1 MMKIPTDM
9 KSFTELSPWWRTT
22 VPTEIVLSGDGTAE
36 LLAKLKE
43 RGRRPFFI
51 ADGALREQPQFA
63 EIFAQKDLFVFDATF
78 SEPRTGDVDSLRA
91 LIKGLADDRIRL
103 VRQPLYQRAQRID
116 VASTRFGKGRVKDE

>member
-43 RGRRPFFI
+43 RGRRSFFI

-63 EIFAQKDLFVFDATF
+63 EIFAQKIYSSLTRPFPNRVPAT
-78 SEPRTGDVDSLRA
+78 S
-91 LIKGLADDRIRL
+91 IRCA
-103 VRQPLYQRAQRID
+103 R
-116 VASTRFGKGRVKDE
+116 

>member
-43 RGRRPFFI
+43 RGRRSFFI
-51 ADGALREQPQFA
+51 ADGALRGSSLSSRRYSRKKIYSSLTRPFPNR
-63 EIFAQKDLFVFDATF
+63 VPAT
-78 SEPRTGDVDSLRA
+78 S
-91 LIKGLADDRIRL
+91 IRCA
-103 VRQPLYQRAQRID
+103 R
-116 VASTRFGKGRVKDE
+116 